1 MPSTRSSPAAL
12 MIWTCENSNMTSG
25 PSAGDY
31 ALIDGS
37 FSGGTVVGDKATE
50 SDLRFTFEGLMVS
63 WPEPVSIG
71 SGGDS
76 CRITGLVET
85 ESCEGELRTLDPV
98 AATNRLG
105 TDASSS
111 SPGVPQIDAAVLS
124 SPLWFAADIGGLIS
138 LPDELTRTRR
148 ATQSA
153 GNAFFDMG
161 GRTSDLSD
169 TATVSGGAFHFT
181 NRYRASRGTFF
192 HPFSRLHEIEITA
205 TTSATYQTT
214 SFNSEVIARPA
225 PEPQTELLTAS
236 IVAFLPRRKFS
247 RHRQFNRA
255 WDASTALEP
264 WQPMF
269 PQEMN

>member
-1 MPSTRSSPAAL
+1 

-25 PSAGDY
+25 PSAGDH

-37 FSGGTVVGDKATE
+37 FPGGTVVGDEATE

-76 CRITGLVET
+76 CRITGLVGT

-105 TDASSS
+105 TDTSSLS
-111 SPGVPQIDAAVLS
+111 LGVPQTDAAVS
-124 SPLWFAADIGGLIS
+124 PDPLWFAADIGGLVS
-138 LPDELTRTRR
+138 LPDELTQTRR

-153 GNAFFDMG
+153 GKAFFDMG
-161 GRTSDLSD
+161 GGTSDLSD
-169 TATVSGGAFHFT
+169 TATVSGGAFYFT
-181 NRYRASRGTFF
+181 NWYRASRGTFF
-192 HPFSRLHEIEITA
+192 HPLSRLHEIEMTA
-205 TTSATYQTT
+205 TTFATYQTT

-225 PEPQTELLTAS
+225 MELQTELLAAS
-236 IVAFLPRRKFS
+236 IVAFLPCRELF
-247 RHRQFNRA
+247 RHRQFNCA
-255 WDASTALEP
+255 WDAFPALEP
-264 WQPMF
+264 RQPMF